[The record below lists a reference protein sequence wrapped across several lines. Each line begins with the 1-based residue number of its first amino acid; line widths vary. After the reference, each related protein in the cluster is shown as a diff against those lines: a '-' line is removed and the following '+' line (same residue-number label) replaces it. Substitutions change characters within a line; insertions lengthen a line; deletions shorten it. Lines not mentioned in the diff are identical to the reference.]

1 MQGEQHHEKVVRIAV
16 RYDTAELPQ
25 NFGGEVFESV
35 AVNEIVWV
43 IRAEAQLFG
52 GCTDNDDGV
61 IRRGEVDA
69 VALVYFDVIRNL
81 SILAV
86 HKSLNVALFGIGIG
100 GDEALLQLI
109 GFHVHIGKGLAELVE
124 LIAGMV
130 VRRLFDV
137 VAVEHFDWRGE
148 LCTGAERDEHADA
161 EHKNTGE

>member
-1 MQGEQHHEKVVRIAV
+1 MRVAI

-52 GCTDNDDGV
+52 SCTDNDDGV

-100 GDEALLQLI
+100 GDEALFQLI
-109 GFHVHIGKGLAELVE
+109 GFHVHIGKRLAELVE

-137 VAVEHFDWRGE
+137 VAV
-148 LCTGAERDEHADA
+148 
-161 EHKNTGE
+161 

>member
-35 AVNEIVWV
+35 AVNEIVWI

-52 GCTDNDDGV
+52 SCTDNDDGV

-137 VAVEHFDWRGE
+137 VAV
-148 LCTGAERDEHADA
+148 
-161 EHKNTGE
+161 